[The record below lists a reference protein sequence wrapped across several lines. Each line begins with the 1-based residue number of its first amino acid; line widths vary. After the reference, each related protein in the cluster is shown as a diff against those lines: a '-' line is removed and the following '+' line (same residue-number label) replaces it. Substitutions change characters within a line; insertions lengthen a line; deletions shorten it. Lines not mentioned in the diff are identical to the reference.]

1 MAARKNAGKQDPQLV
16 VKIIKDSLVMQYLP
30 NPDELIARSPRGL
43 LTYDD
48 ILIDGRVSSLFRD
61 RVNATQNLPMSV
73 SSVDDPAVQE
83 YAEKYLS
90 QKALRKW
97 ANYLLKGALKYGFRP
112 AEIIWQQDPAG
123 YLYIDALIGHRIT
136 SYRFDQDGRMFYT
149 QYGPKLLDEPNK
161 WIVHRHEGDS
171 YNNPYGEAYLK
182 TVYWYWQFKKLG
194 FQYWLTATEKFAVPS
209 LIALFEQSDPTKSQ
223 EIADDLVDLISQINS
238 SSSGALANVKALQQV
253 NMGGSVS
260 DFDILVKACDLQIS
274 YAMTGQALATSVSDT
289 GTQALGTVQERTKTA
304 AYENDSRAL
313 AYTLQKLV
321 DMAVEVN
328 FGPDAIAPVFSYDTG
343 DYASFGSVIQ
353 AIGAGVPVSKAALYS
368 RYGLPEPEDEEDAF
382 VQQGG
387 GGGTGMPFGPFDFA
401 DTLTD
406 GKKKVRRPMIL
417 IR

>member
-1 MAARKNAGKQDPQLV
+1 MATRKNVKADARLV
-16 VKIIKDSLVMQYLP
+16 ARIIKDSPLMLHLP

-61 RVNATQNLPMSV
+61 RLNATQNLPMSM
-73 SSVDDPAVQE
+73 SAVDDPAVQE
-83 YAEKYLS
+83 YAERYLS
-90 QKALRKW
+90 EKALRKW

-112 AEIIWQQDPAG
+112 AEVIWQQDPAG

-136 SYRFDQDGRMFYT
+136 SYRFDADGRMYYT
-149 QYGPKLLDEPNK
+149 QYGSELLDEPNK
-161 WIVHRHEGDS
+161 WIVHRQEGDS
-171 YNNPYGEAYLK
+171 YNDPYGDAYLK
-182 TVYWYWQFKKLG
+182 TVYWYWQFKRMG
-194 FQYWLTATEKFAVPS
+194 WQYWLTATEKFAVPS
-209 LIALFEQSDPTKSQ
+209 ILALFEQSDPAKAQAIANELATIIA
-223 EIADDLVDLISQINS
+223 EISS
-238 SSSGALANVKALQQV
+238 SSSGALANVKGVQQI

-260 DFDILVKACDLQIS
+260 DFDVLIKACDLQIS

-321 DMAVEVN
+321 EMAVEVN
-328 FGPDAIAPVFSYDTG
+328 FGPDAVAPKFSYDTG

-401 DTLTD
+401 DTLPE